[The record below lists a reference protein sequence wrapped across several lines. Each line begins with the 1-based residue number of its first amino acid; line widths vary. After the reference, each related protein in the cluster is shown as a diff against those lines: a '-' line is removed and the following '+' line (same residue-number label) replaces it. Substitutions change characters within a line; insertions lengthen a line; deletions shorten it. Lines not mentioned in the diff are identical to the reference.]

1 MTSLTVSDLLHE
13 GRYELAVA
21 RMQELV
27 RIQDP
32 EVPVDAD
39 AIRKAFEDRRRHLRS
54 VVPPA
59 PFRVVVSYT
68 TPVRKP

>member
-1 MTSLTVSDLLHE
+1 MTSLTVADLLRE
-13 GRYELAVA
+13 GRPQAAVA
-21 RMQELV
+21 RMQELC

-59 PFRVVVSYT
+59 PFRFVGTYVST
-68 TPVRKP
+68 S

>member
-1 MTSLTVSDLLHE
+1 MTSLTVADLLHE
-13 GRYELAVA
+13 GRYQAAVS

-27 RIQDP
+27 RVQDP

-39 AIRKAFEDRRRHLRS
+39 AIRKAFEDRRQHLRS

-59 PFRVVVSYT
+59 PFRFVGTYVST
-68 TPVRKP
+68 S